1 MSTVERNKEH
11 VLREYGQEKW
21 PAVLASIRSTIG
33 AGERDLSRAVWSVM
47 RSWRKQHIWEQSRC
61 VLGGTVHEL
70 PFVLGWEARQGLVP
84 EVLADAAR
92 EDTSLVVE
100 LGSGWAFNLFQFWS
114 RGGAPRDARYV
125 AAEFTPAGRECSEE
139 LAALDPALQF
149 TAVPFDYHA
158 VQQTAI
164 EPTDGHALVFSCQS
178 IEQIPELRGEVI
190 EFIASLGAR
199 VTCVHFEPCGWQV
212 PRADDP
218 LAAEHRAWA
227 ESCDYNR
234 NLWDLLRSMES
245 RGVIDITRCVP
256 DLAGPNPR
264 NPVSVFE
271 WVSAGR

>member
-1 MSTVERNKEH
+1 MNATTRNAER

-21 PAVLASIRSTIG
+21 PSVLASIRSTIE

-47 RSWRKQHIWEQSRC
+47 RSWRKRDLWERSRC
-61 VLGGTVHEL
+61 VLGGTDHEL

-84 EVLADAAR
+84 EILADAAR

-100 LGSGWAFNLFQFWS
+100 LGSGWAFNLLQFWS
-114 RGGAPRDARYV
+114 RGGASRDARYV
-125 AAEFTPAGRECSEE
+125 AAELTPAGRECSEA
-139 LAALDPALQF
+139 LAALDPALRF
-149 TAVPFDYHA
+149 SALPFDYHA
-158 VQQTAI
+158 AQETAI
-164 EPTDGHALVFSCQS
+164 EPTDGHALVFTCQS
-178 IEQIPELRGEVI
+178 IEQIPELSGDVI

-212 PRADDP
+212 PGTDDAA
-218 LAAEHRAWA
+218 AAEHRGWA

-234 NLWDLLRSMES
+234 NLWELLRSMES
-245 RGVIDITRCVP
+245 EGVIEMTRCVP

-271 WVSAGR
+271 WVAAGR